1 MNDRGDAPGGA
12 IAYLDAMLNRRTLIA
27 SAAAFAA
34 LPGAALAK
42 IPLSRLSAYLNSIQ
56 TARGEFTQINADG
69 TISTGTLYI
78 RRPGR
83 VRFEYNPPDES
94 LVMAG
99 GGQVAIF
106 DGKSN
111 TGPEQFPLRQTPLNL
126 ILARR
131 VDFARSGMVVA
142 HTSDGNTT
150 TVTAQDP
157 ERPEVGTI
165 RLVFTDDPVEL
176 RQWVITDEAG
186 QQTTVVIG
194 RLETGVALGSRM
206 FNIVQEAQARGLR

>member
-1 MNDRGDAPGGA
+1 MSDGDARARP
-12 IAYLDAMLNRRTLIA
+12 IAYLRPMLTRRTLLAATAAVAILPR
-27 SAAAFAA
+27 AAA
-34 LPGAALAK
+34 AK
-42 IPLSRLSAYLNSIQ
+42 IPLSELSAYLNAIE

-69 TISTGTLYI
+69 TISTGTLFI

-83 VRFEYNPPDES
+83 VRFEYAPPDES

-126 ILARR
+126 ILARQ
-131 VDFARSGMVVA
+131 VDLGRSGMVVA
-142 HTSDGNTT
+142 HASDGNTT
-150 TVTAQDP
+150 SVTAQDP
-157 ERPEVGTI
+157 ERPEIGTI
-165 RLVFTDDPVEL
+165 RLVFTGDPVEL

-186 QQTTVVIG
+186 QETTVVLG
-194 RLETGVALGSRM
+194 RLETGVSLGSRM